1 MKHLSV
7 FDESQVHQ
15 LVYNLQIMNLQ
26 SLMIR
31 CFFKGTFVLLKI
43 IIIQF
48 KTLQINGDQ
57 ALVSFIKELVR

>member
-31 CFFKGTFVLLKI
+31 CFFKETFVLLKI

-57 ALVSFIKELVR
+57 ALVSFIEELVR